1 MSTLRDLITH
11 LQEKYDSKDTFFASP
26 EDYAFFGEQ
35 IPPPPPIAAPKKPQ
49 AAEPVA
55 KLLKP
60 QKIDDFGVGS
70 SRHEETYPA
79 RVGDEGRLVSGV
91 DAAACPK
98 KAALT
103 GSVEIKTPEPV
114 VKPTPKASY
123 LDGLRSI
130 VAKAAPQLS
139 LKETIPDDSMAK
151 KVGSLW
157 QEHLQDVHVAIL
169 SFGAQ
174 GKELAFLQNVAAAVS
189 SLLAPAQVIDGFKM
203 EGEQKWDLFF
213 EKTPLKLVL
222 APPLLSWKGKM
233 LARHFRENP
242 TTQAVTLG
250 PAAAILLR
258 PLREYL
264 QNPSLKRDLWKTLV
278 SHLSP

>member
-1 MSTLRDLITH
+1 MSTLRKLITH

-35 IPPPPPIAAPKKPQ
+35 ISPTPQKVAEAPKKTPSI
-49 AAEPVA
+49 EPIV
-55 KLLKP
+55 
-60 QKIDDFGVGS
+60 
-70 SRHEETYPA
+70 
-79 RVGDEGRLVSGV
+79 
-91 DAAACPK
+91 
-98 KAALT
+98 KA
-103 GSVEIKTPEPV
+103 PEPL
-114 VKPTPKASY
+114 VKPSQKASY
-123 LDGLRSI
+123 LDGLHSI
-130 VAKAAPQLS
+130 VAKAAPQIALR
-139 LKETIPDDSMAK
+139 ETIPDDSMAK

-174 GKELAFLQNVAAAVS
+174 GRELAFLQNVAAAVT

-222 APPLLSWKGKM
+222 APPLVSWKGKM

-242 TTQAVTLG
+242 TTQAATLG
-250 PAAAILLR
+250 PASALLLR

>member
-1 MSTLRDLITH
+1 MSNLRELITH
-11 LQEKYDSKDTFFASP
+11 LQEKYDGKDTFFASA
-26 EDYAFFGEQ
+26 EDYAFFAQ
-35 IPPPPPIAAPKKPQ
+35 PPAPPLKKM
-49 AAEPVA
+49 EET
-55 KLLKP
+55 P
-60 QKIDDFGVGS
+60 QKKV
-70 SRHEETYPA
+70 EPA
-79 RVGDEGRLVSGV
+79 V
-91 DAAACPK
+91 
-98 KAALT
+98 KA
-103 GSVEIKTPEPV
+103 PEPL
-114 VKPTPKASY
+114 VKSSQKASY
-123 LDGLRSI
+123 LEGLHSI
-130 VAKAAPQLS
+130 VGKAAPHLT

-157 QEHLQDVHVAIL
+157 QDHLQDVHVAIL

-242 TTQAVTLG
+242 TTHAASLG
-250 PAAAILLR
+250 PAPAILLR